1 MFDNLGNRLD
11 DIFRKLRSRGR
22 LTEKEIDEAMRE
34 IRVALLE
41 ADVALPAVRAFLQ
54 RVKAEALGEEVLKSL
69 TPAQQ
74 VVKIVHDELVRM
86 LGGQTA
92 GLASAPKPPTVIM
105 LAGLQG
111 SGKTSTA
118 AKLGALLRRKGQR
131 PLLVAAD
138 LQRPAA
144 IRQLQVLGEQAKV
157 AVFTEPGATDPVA
170 VVKAALE
177 VGRREADVVILD
189 TAGRLH
195 VDPEMMDQVARVH
208 AVAQPQEVLFVLDA
222 MTGQDALVSAKAF
235 AETIP
240 LTGIILTKL
249 DGDARG
255 GAALSAAT
263 VTGRPIKF
271 AGIGEKL
278 GDLEPFH
285 PDRIASRILGMG
297 DVLTLIEKAE
307 AAVSKEE
314 AERQARKILDAQF
327 TLEDFLSQ
335 MQQVRKMGGIGS
347 LVKML
352 PGLPGMGRLSDL
364 AIEDKDM
371 VKLEAIIRSM
381 TPGERA
387 DPRIISGSRRS
398 RIARGSGT
406 QVREVNELLKQFD
419 AVRKMMKTMTR
430 GGKGG
435 GKGRRRGAFSLPP
448 GFGL

>member
-22 LTEKEIDEAMRE
+22 LTEKEIDEALRE

-41 ADVALPAVRAFLQ
+41 ADVALPAVRTFLQ
-54 RVKAEALGEEVLKSL
+54 HVKAEALGEEVLKSL
-69 TPAQQ
+69 TPGQQ
-74 VVKIVHDELVRM
+74 MVKIVHEELVRM
-86 LGGQTA
+86 LGGKTV
-92 GLASAPKPPTVIM
+92 GLASASKPPTIIM

-118 AKLGALLRRKGQR
+118 AKLASLLRRKGQR

-157 AVFTEPGATDPVA
+157 AVHAEMGETDPVA
-170 VVKAALE
+170 VVRRALE
-177 VGRREADVVILD
+177 EGRRDADVVILD

-208 AVAQPQEVLFVLDA
+208 AVAQPHEVLFVLDA

-240 LTGIILTKL
+240 LTGIIITKL

-255 GAALSAAT
+255 GAALSAST
-263 VTGRPIKF
+263 VTGQPIKF
-271 AGIGEKL
+271 AGMGEKL
-278 GDLEPFH
+278 ADLEPFH

-307 AAVSKEE
+307 ASVSKEE
-314 AERQARKILDAQF
+314 AEKQARKILDAAF

-381 TPGERA
+381 TPGERN
-387 DPRIISGSRRS
+387 DPRIISGSRRA

-406 QVREVNELLKQFD
+406 QVREVNELLKQFE
-419 AVRKMMKTMTR
+419 AVRKMMKSMT
-430 GGKGG
+430 KGG
-435 GKGRRRGAFSLPP
+435 GKKGRRGAFSLPP
-448 GFGL
+448 GLGL